1 MRLKQPFFLLL
12 LVLFPGMVNA
22 LGLGKLQLDSA
33 LNEPFKARIELL
45 SATVE
50 ELDSLNVVLADEA
63 VFERAGIPRLSILR
77 QLRFVVVES
86 EAGSDHIRIFSDEPI
101 REPFL
106 NFFIEVSWSKGRLY
120 REYTVLLDPPIY
132 ADIRT
137 RKKTAQ
143 PAAPASTTGPIVKEI
158 EDNQVVY
165 NPEHKPA
172 RPATRA
178 IPAASTPIPRISY
191 SGGDYG
197 PAVAGDTL
205 WSIAGAMRPDRSVSV
220 QQMMLALLRANPE
233 AFINNNINGLKRG
246 AILRMPDLSDVRSL
260 AKEEA
265 FAQAKLQNS
274 LWEEARGA
282 MATAVTPRPETTA
295 AIPEQPAASVEET
308 VTTPEPAPPAV
319 TPEAEPELRLVAPG
333 GEGAGTG
340 QEGESTTEALTQ
352 ELALANE
359 SLEALKLENVEL
371 RDKLSETE
379 VIIDDLQRLIV
390 LREEELAALQQQIA
404 DEEARIAAEQL
415 QTEPATTPAQEE
427 LQEEPVAAVT
437 EAEGE
442 EAVVEETAAVEA
454 PVEEPGDEETP
465 AEAAPMET
473 ETAAAFVP
481 AGLMGF
487 VDQLKNNLAYTAA
500 GLGGIILLII
510 TLTLFIQRRRSAAA
524 TVIPASAFPEFDD
537 MEKEATG
544 PAPEDAT
551 DIHPDLAKAESEAKT
566 VLPEPRSEE
575 EATATP
581 APDEDKTQLV
591 SGQETEAEPDA
602 FNLSPAGEEEDPLA
616 EVNVFLAYEHFDQA
630 EEFVKKALEKEPDN
644 LEFHS
649 KLLEVYYAA
658 NNKKA
663 YEQAARVLHDK
674 VNGEGDHWNMA
685 VAMWQEISP
694 NRELFAEPAGEEE
707 EAETATASGGGIVN
721 IAGDESGAAEMDL
734 DLNTAAAED
743 LLNVTEAGQ
752 EADVLDFTAEINE
765 DDEIL
770 DVTAAAEEAEE
781 SVGVDESLL
790 AADEGET
797 AVAGK
802 AAAVD
807 DNALDFA
814 LDTEEAASASD
825 EALDLSFDTDAGTEE
840 KEESLDFSLDLEEP
854 AKAKEEAAEM
864 PDLSLD
870 TGTGTGTGTE
880 EQAEPLDF
888 SLDIPT
894 GDAGAAADDNA
905 LDFSLDTEVPE
916 EEKEGADDV
925 LDLSFDT
932 GTEEKDQPL
941 DISLDLPGEHEQE
954 TAAGPE
960 SGPSLLDVTSSTG
973 LDDEAE
979 GSRELETDSSEDLLN
994 VSVSG
999 KSSGEDLLDV
1009 TSAGNFEPEN
1019 AEDLLDVT
1027 TTLASARGETE
1038 EDESGSEKD
1047 EDEVATAVSEETG
1060 LDFELAPDDSTG
1072 SDQAETE
1079 LSFDGIDITAGG
1091 GSAESDLDL
1100 GFETGDGGEDTSF
1113 DMDMDATMQ
1122 IPSQIK
1128 PDAQQD
1134 ATDKSPV
1141 GDDSDGD
1148 AFVIDEADEDEDADH
1163 TIMVPRTSGT
1173 SEQSEEDEIAT
1184 QLDLAKAYVEL
1195 GDTDNA
1201 RTILDEIVAVG
1212 NAEQKQQAQELLS
1225 QI

>member
-12 LVLFPGMVNA
+12 LILFPGMVNA

-33 LNEPFKARIELL
+33 LNEPFEARIELL
-45 SATVE
+45 SATME

-77 QLRFVVVES
+77 QLRFVVIES
-86 EAGSDHIRIFSDEPI
+86 EAGPDHIRIFSDEPI

-132 ADIRT
+132 ADARV
-137 RKKTAQ
+137 RKKLAQ
-143 PAAPASTTGPIVKEI
+143 PATPATTTGTIVKEVKEI

-165 NPEHKPA
+165 NPEYKPA

-178 IPAASTPIPRISY
+178 IPAASAPIPRISY

-205 WSIAGAMRPDRSVSV
+205 WSIASAMRPDRSVSV

-260 AKEEA
+260 AKEEV

-295 AIPEQPAASVEET
+295 AIPEQPAASVEKM
-308 VTTPEPAPPAV
+308 VTTPEPEPPAV
-319 TPEAEPELRLVAPG
+319 VPEAEPELRLVAPG
-333 GEGAGTG
+333 GEGTG
-340 QEGESTTEALTQ
+340 QEGEPTTEALTQ

-415 QTEPATTPAQEE
+415 QTEPAVTPAQEE
-427 LQEEPVAAVT
+427 LQEEMVAAVT
-437 EAEGE
+437 ESEGE
-442 EAVVEETAAVEA
+442 EAVVEETVAVEA
-454 PVEEPGDEETP
+454 PVEEPGAEEMP

-473 ETAAAFVP
+473 ETAAAFIP

-544 PAPEDAT
+544 PAPEAAT
-551 DIHPDLAKAESEAKT
+551 EIHPDLAKAESEAET
-566 VLPEPRSEE
+566 VLPEPGSEE
-575 EATATP
+575 EATAAP
-581 APDEDKTQLV
+581 APEEDKTQLV
-591 SGQETEAEPDA
+591 SRQETEAEPDA
-602 FNLSPAGEEEDPLA
+602 FNLSPEGEEEDPLA

-674 VNGEGDHWNMA
+674 VNGEGDYWNMA
-685 VAMWQEISP
+685 VAMWQELSP

-707 EAETATASGGGIVN
+707 EAETAAVSGGGIVN

-770 DVTAAAEEAEE
+770 DVTAAAEESEE

-797 AVAGK
+797 AIAGK

-814 LDTEEAASASD
+814 LDTEVAASTPD

-840 KEESLDFSLDLEEP
+840 KEELLDFSLDLEEP

-870 TGTGTGTGTE
+870 TGTGTE

-894 GDAGAAADDNA
+894 GAAAAAVDDNA
-905 LDFSLDTEVPE
+905 LDFSLDTEEPE

-941 DISLDLPGEHEQE
+941 DISLDLAGEGEQE

-960 SGPSLLDVTSSTG
+960 SEPSLLDVTSSSS

-979 GSRELETDSSEDLLN
+979 GSSELETDSSEDLLN

-1038 EDESGSEKD
+1038 EDAGGSEKD
-1047 EDEVATAVSEETG
+1047 EDQAAAAVSEETG

-1072 SDQAETE
+1072 SDQSGPE

-1091 GSAESDLDL
+1091 GSAGSDLDL
-1100 GFETGDGGEDTSF
+1100 SFETGDSSEDTAF

-1122 IPSQIK
+1122 IPGQVK
-1128 PDAQQD
+1128 PDAQRGV
-1134 ATDKSPV
+1134 TDKSPV
-1141 GDDSDGD
+1141 GDDSESN
-1148 AFVIDEADEDEDADH
+1148 AFVIDEEDEDADH

-1173 SEQSEEDEIAT
+1173 SEQSDEDEIAT